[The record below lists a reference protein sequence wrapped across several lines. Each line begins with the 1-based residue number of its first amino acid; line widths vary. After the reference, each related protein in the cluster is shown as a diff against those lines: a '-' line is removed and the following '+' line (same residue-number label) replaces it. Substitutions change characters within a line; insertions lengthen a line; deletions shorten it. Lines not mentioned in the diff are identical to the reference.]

1 MNRIKEYFSKKSG
14 EQIFSFCL
22 LISTV
27 SVMIICLIARLFG
40 LLWFSFDLSK
50 IVEPSKFWQ
59 EIVKGIL
66 LLIELVLIYRI
77 LCRTSS
83 FLCFFLALGETL
95 VGILLGE
102 TINNYVVS
110 NLFYMACIL
119 FIPVFFV
126 KTWFSFLE
134 NVIMYAICMLYGIV
148 FLVGKI
154 GGVNDTSAYNFTA
167 SVLGTI
173 DYKLFIVSLYL
184 FVKTFGG
191 IKLWKTQKRLI
202 FQKDLPK

>member
-1 MNRIKEYFSKKSG
+1 MDKLKEYFSQKSG
-14 EQIFSFCL
+14 KQIFSFCL

-27 SVMIICLIARLFG
+27 LVMIFCIVARLFG
-40 LLWFSFDLSK
+40 ILWFSADLSK

-59 EIVKGIL
+59 EGVKGIL
-66 LLIELVLIYRI
+66 LLFELVLIYKI

-83 FLCFFLALGETL
+83 FKCFLISLSETL

-102 TINNYVVS
+102 TINNTTVS
-110 NLFYMACIL
+110 NLFYMACIIL
-119 FIPVFFV
+119 IPVFFV
-126 KTWFSFLE
+126 KTWFSFFE
-134 NVIMYAICMLYGIV
+134 NIIMYVICMLYGVV
-148 FLVGKI
+148 FLVGRI

-167 SVLGTI
+167 SVLGMI

-184 FVKTFGG
+184 FVKNFGG

-202 FQKDLPK
+202 FQKDLPT